1 MMRPPCEII
10 AQNLLPLIRGY
21 VAFELAQKMTQQDV
35 AERMGV
41 SQPTVSS
48 YLKSFSV
55 LKEKSEEEYLENAS
69 VKKLVSHI
77 SSMIETNQP
86 AEKIIHSIC
95 STCVSLRIGGLTC
108 RKHLASYSGISQGCT
123 GCLPITDK
131 GVIDIR
137 QKVLSQLD
145 EAVFE
150 LENNPFFGKLI
161 PQVMSN
167 ICLSIPNPQTIDD
180 VAAIPGRITKVRG
193 RVRALLP
200 PEFGV
205 SDHMAK
211 ILLTLNS
218 INPIIVSI
226 ICILYNERVLKA
238 ITNLNLVQISL
249 DNEQFKQFLN
259 TKKIADIKKLEQILP
274 SEVGILIHQGGLGIE
289 PIVYLF
295 SQNIQNLVSICSE
308 IAKQI

>member
-1 MMRPPCEII
+1 MRPPCEII

-21 VAFELAQKMTQQDV
+21 VAFDLTQKMTQQDV

-48 YLKSFSV
+48 YLKSFST
-55 LKEKSEEEYLENAS
+55 LKERGGEEYLENDS
-69 VKKLVSHI
+69 VKKLASNI

-95 STCVSLRIGGLTC
+95 STCISLRIGGLTC
-108 RKHLASYSGISQGCT
+108 RKHLASYSSISQGCS
-123 GCLPITDK
+123 GCLPVTDK
-131 GVIDIR
+131 GVIDVR
-137 QKVLSQLD
+137 QNILRQLD
-145 EAVFE
+145 EAVSQI
-150 LENNPFFGKLI
+150 ENNPLFGKLI

-167 ICLSIPNPQTIDD
+167 ICLCIPNPLTIDD
-180 VAAIPGRITKVRG
+180 VAAIPGRITKVRE

-211 ILLTLNS
+211 ILLTLNKN
-218 INPIIVSI
+218 NPIIVSL
-226 ICILYNERVLKA
+226 ICILYNESVLEA
-238 ITNLNLVQISL
+238 IDNLNLMQISL
-249 DNEQFKQFLN
+249 DNEQFKHFIDQQE
-259 TKKIADIKKLEQILP
+259 TKSLEIIGQMSP
-274 SEVGILIHQGGLGIE
+274 SEIGVLIHHGALGIE

-295 SQNIQNLVSICSE
+295 SDTPKRLVTICSK
-308 IAKQI
+308 IAKQL